1 MMGTPLAAMPPE
13 DDQRRRWY
21 RRPLWL
27 ITVAVVVIAAL
38 VLAVA
43 KTTGG
48 SDDGA
53 PAVPTPTSTPPVS
66 NGQDGYL
73 ADTSDRYG
81 QRLRVPAN
89 PAGHVLPQAKP
100 SAPLSESDPARGVE
114 WQKLYDWGTAVFTT
128 SDGPTSITDSGI
140 PEGIAHT
147 PQGSVVAAT
156 QINARVLY
164 SPLSARPALVENLVI
179 GPDSA
184 TQQLLVE
191 QRSGRQNSAAT
202 YVRIDDQYTDTFSRV
217 LMATGPIPN
226 SDYPSGQYYTVAT
239 MTMVWDSGRWK
250 WRIPDD
256 GFGPSTANTRVESVA
271 GWTRW

>member
-1 MMGTPLAAMPPE
+1 MGTPLAAMPPE
-13 DDQRRRWY
+13 DNQPKRWY

-27 ITVAVVVIAAL
+27 ISVAVVVIAAL
-38 VLAVA
+38 VFAVA
-43 KTTGG
+43 QSTGG
-48 SDDGA
+48 DA
-53 PAVPTPTSTPPVS
+53 PPPVSTPATTPPVS
-66 NGQDGYL
+66 NGQNGYL
-73 ADTSDRYG
+73 PDTADRYG

-89 PAGHVLPQAKP
+89 PAGHALPQAKP
-100 SAPLSESDPARGVE
+100 SAPLSASDPARGVE

-140 PEGIAHT
+140 PEGIART

-184 TQQLLVE
+184 IEQLLAE
-191 QRSGRQNSAAT
+191 ERSGRQNSAAT
-202 YVRIDDQYTDTFSRV
+202 YVRIDDQYTDAFSRV

-226 SDYPSGQYYTVAT
+226 ADYPSGQYYTVAT
-239 MTMVWDSGRWK
+239 MTMVWDDGRWK

-256 GFGPSTANTRVESVA
+256 GFGPSTANTQVESVQ